1 MSELTQGKLIGKTI
15 QFLSHALDFRSKNH
29 SAISSNLAN
38 IDTPGY
44 QPRTMIF
51 DRALQDAM
59 DGKSLP
65 IRTTNPKHFS
75 HPGRY
80 IGERPYRIQIKG
92 KSNSASNQLNI
103 DQEMAKMVQNNLLYE
118 AYARLL
124 SKKFEGLRTAIEAG
138 RR

>member
-1 MSELTQGKLIGKTI
+1 MSELIQGKLIGKTI

-29 SAISSNLAN
+29 SVISSNLAN

-44 QPRTMIF
+44 QPRTLIF

-59 DGKSLP
+59 DGKSVP

-75 HPGRY
+75 HQEQH
-80 IGERPYRIQIKG
+80 IGERPYTLHIKG
-92 KSNSASNQLNI
+92 KSNSASSQLNL

-118 AYARLL
+118 AYAKLL